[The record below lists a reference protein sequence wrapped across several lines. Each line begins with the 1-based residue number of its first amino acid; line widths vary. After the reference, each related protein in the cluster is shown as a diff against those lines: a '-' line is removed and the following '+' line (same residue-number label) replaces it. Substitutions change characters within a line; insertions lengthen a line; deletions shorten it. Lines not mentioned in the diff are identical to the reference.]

1 MYLPLE
7 MYLYEFNNNTI
18 LLGVDK
24 NKTDI
29 GNYFKIQQYSSDEK
43 KIQLW
48 RIIISY
54 YCTIMATSR
63 LSAVHLLSIM
73 NKSILPDE
81 KEKYNI

>member
-29 GNYFKIQQYSSDEK
+29 GNYFKKQQYSSDEK
-43 KIQLW
+43 KIQL
-48 RIIISY
+48 
-54 YCTIMATSR
+54 
-63 LSAVHLLSIM
+63 
-73 NKSILPDE
+73 
-81 KEKYNI
+81 